1 MKTSR
6 SNKGFTLVEIMIV
19 VVIIGLLAAMAIP
32 AFKKVRENS
41 IGKTAINDARQLGG
55 AAQQYFME
63 NGASSVTVGTS
74 TGGSVTGP
82 LSVYV
87 TKISANNTIGQSTF
101 DTATNFTIIN
111 ANLKA
116 FASPGGGA
124 SKDGTWTFDS
134 QGVLVP

>member
-1 MKTSR
+1 MKTTR

-41 IGKTAINDARQLGG
+41 NGKTAINDARQIGG

-63 NGASSVTVGTS
+63 NGASSVTFGTS

-87 TKISANNTIGQSTF
+87 TKISSNNTLGQTTLTT
-101 DTATNFTIIN
+101 TANFTVIN

-116 FASPGGGA
+116 GASPGSGA
-124 SKDGTWTFDS
+124 NADGTWTFDP
-134 QGVLVP
+134 QGVLIP